1 MSVLDIIT
9 RRPPV
14 PAHPTPLLFVH
25 GAYCGGAIWDLRF
38 LPWFAERGWEAHAV
52 SLRGHGGSDG
62 HDRLAW
68 HSLADYVEDVLRAMD
83 GLDRPPVLIGH
94 SMGGMVVQ
102 RALLRR
108 GAPAA
113 VLMASAPPQGLW
125 QSTLGLAARHP
136 RVLAQM
142 SVLMTLG
149 VEHVDLEEIR
159 PALFSDRMDRAEMER
174 FVPLLQ
180 PESRRVL
187 MEMLAWTPFPTLPSP
202 SIPILVLG
210 AEEDLL
216 IPPEQVRMTA
226 RALDTAATLFPG
238 MAHAMMLEPGWEQV
252 AATIDGWLTATL
264 SAPAP

>member
-1 MSVLDIIT
+1 MTSLEIIT
-9 RRPPV
+9 RRPAG
-14 PAHPTPLLFVH
+14 PARPIPLLFVH
-25 GAYCGGAIWDLRF
+25 GAYCGAAIWDMHV
-38 LPWFAERGWEAHAV
+38 LPWFAARGWEAHAV

-62 HDRLAW
+62 HDCLAW
-68 HSLADYVEDVLRAMD
+68 HSLADYVDDVLRTMD

-102 RALLRR
+102 RVLLRR
-108 GAPAA
+108 AAPAA

-142 SVLMTLG
+142 SVLLTLG
-149 VEHVDLEEIR
+149 KEHVDLEEIR
-159 PALFSDRMDRAEMER
+159 PALFSDRMDPAEMER

-180 PESRRVL
+180 SESRRVL
-187 MEMLAWTPFPTLPSP
+187 MEMLAWSPFPPLPPP

-226 RALDTAATLFPG
+226 RALSTTATLFPG
-238 MAHAMMLEPGWEQV
+238 MAHAMMLEPGWEDV
-252 AATIDGWLTATL
+252 AKTIDGWLSATL
-264 SAPAP
+264 AARAA

>member
-1 MSVLDIIT
+1 MTVLELIT
-9 RRPPV
+9 RHPQG
-14 PAHPTPLLFVH
+14 PAHATPLLFVH
-25 GAYCGGAIWDLRF
+25 GAFSGAAIWDAHF
-38 LPWFAERGWEAHAV
+38 LPWFAARGWAAHAV

-68 HSLADYVEDVLRAMD
+68 HSLADYVDDVLRTMD
-83 GLDRPPVLIGH
+83 GFERPPVLIGH

-108 GAPAA
+108 RAPAA
-113 VLMASAPPQGLW
+113 VLLASAPPQGLW

-149 VEHVDLEEIR
+149 KEHVDLEEIR

-180 PESRRVL
+180 SESRRVL
-187 MEMLAWTPFPTLPSP
+187 MDMLAWTPFPPLPSP
-202 SIPILVLG
+202 SIPVRVLG

-226 RALDTAATLFPG
+226 RALGTTATLFPA
-238 MAHAMMLEPGWEQV
+238 MAHAMMLEPGWEDV
-252 AATIDGWLTATL
+252 AAAIDGWLTATL
-264 SAPAP
+264 AARAA